1 MSVIYES
8 LKKLSPSGSRGAAA
22 RGKVKKGP
30 GGIALK
36 PSNSAAKSVLGLVIL
51 VVGAGLLVFLFMD
64 ELKGLGGTRIEMPD
78 KPVVVA
84 KNVPKQT
91 TERPDLSGQPETEI
105 QTDAETQPSGTAR
118 DLSAPASQYLPPE
131 KTASVEKSPIAETA
145 DNGSDENV
153 EKPLPIEETDAQ
165 KAEPANLAATPDA
178 TPQVEPTASQSS
190 AEDRRETKKP
200 SQQTQ
205 EEKFLAS
212 LTREHHISQLIDKIK
227 LSMASDNTEHTVKLF
242 NRLESIKG
250 AGNSYVMKLKAFWY
264 MQRGEF
270 DLARPL
276 LERVL
281 SRNED
286 DKEAGVNMAVLEINT
301 RQLPEAR
308 ARLRKLMAAYPND
321 DAIHELYS
329 QVK

>member
-22 RGKVKKGP
+22 RGKVKKGT
-30 GGIALK
+30 GGIILK
-36 PSNSAAKSVLGLVIL
+36 RSNSATQSMIGLVVL
-51 VVGAGLLVFLFMD
+51 VVGAGFFGYSFKD
-64 ELKGLGGTRIEMPD
+64 ELKGLGGTRFELPD

-91 TERPDLSGQPETEI
+91 TKRPDLSDQPDT
-105 QTDAETQPSGTAR
+105 ETQQSGTAG
-118 DLSAPASQYLPPE
+118 DLSTPASQYLPPE
-131 KTASVEKSPIAETA
+131 KTASVEKSPVAETA
-145 DNGSDENV
+145 YNGSDENV
-153 EKPLPIEETDAQ
+153 EKPIPIEETDAQ
-165 KAEPANLAATPDA
+165 KAEAANPAATPDA
-178 TPQVEPTASQSS
+178 TPQVESTTSQYS

-227 LSMASDNTEHTVKLF
+227 LSMASDNTEHTDKLF
-242 NRLESIKG
+242 NRLERIKG
-250 AGNSYVMKLKAFWY
+250 ASNSYVMKLKAFWY

-276 LERVL
+276 LESVL
-281 SRNED
+281 SRNGD
-286 DKEAGVNMAVLEINT
+286 DKEAGVNMAVLEINSH
-301 RQLPEAR
+301 QLPEAR

-321 DAIHELYS
+321 GAIHELYS